1 LGAFRYVKIAVL
13 GSLSS
18 NRLNSVML
26 DTQNNRTERLS
37 SFSEKQAIFL
47 DRDGVINQEAGYI
60 TKPDELKIINGVPEG
75 IKKINDVG
83 SLAIVVTNQSV
94 IARGDCTEKEL
105 KNIHSRLERLLGKE
119 SAYVDAIYYCPHHPE
134 FGKER
139 KFRELKPGC
148 SCRKPEPGLL
158 KKAVKDMNIS
168 LKDSWLIGDTTT
180 DILTAKRMGI
190 KNILLRTGHA
200 GQDHK
205 YNAKPDYIFLG
216 LNEAVDW
223 ILKEHEQAKSR
234 AKKYIN
240 KVVGKKIIFIGGLA
254 RTGKSTWGQLIK
266 ELLVENNI
274 SASLINLDGW
284 LLDEGKCKKEGS
296 VLQRFDMDAIGNL
309 LKKLDNQ
316 KRSLAL
322 DVPIL
327 KRSSGNQMEKSIRHN
342 IDPTATVIIEG
353 VPALCYENRQIK
365 KCFNFYME
373 CEEKT
378 RKDRMMKDYCWKN
391 IVGSEFESLYNSHK
405 LDEKPIIEISK
416 KNANA
421 IINTS

>member
-1 LGAFRYVKIAVL
+1 
-13 GSLSS
+13 
-18 NRLNSVML
+18 ML

-60 TKPDELKIINGVPEG
+60 TKPDELKIIKGVPEG

-83 SLAIVVTNQSV
+83 SLAIVITNQSV

-134 FGKER
+134 FGQER

-158 KKAVKDMNIS
+158 KKAAKDMNIS

-205 YNAKPDYIFLG
+205 YNVKPDYIFLG

-223 ILKEHEQAKSR
+223 ILKEHEQTKSR

-284 LLDEGKCKKEGS
+284 LLDEGKCKKTGDF
-296 VLQRFDMDAIGNL
+296 LQRFDMDAIGNL

-327 KRSSGNQMEKSIRHN
+327 KRSSGNQMERSIRHN
-342 IDPTATVIIEG
+342 IEPTTTVIIEG
-353 VPALCYENRQIK
+353 VPALYYENRHIK

-378 RKDRMMKDYCWKN
+378 RKDRMMQDYCWKN

-405 LDEKPIIEISK
+405 LDEKPIIETSI

-421 IINTS
+421 IISTS

>member
-1 LGAFRYVKIAVL
+1 MFDI
-13 GSLSS
+13 
-18 NRLNSVML
+18 
-26 DTQNNRTERLS
+26 QNNRTERLS

-47 DRDGVINQEAGYI
+47 DRDGVINQETGYV
-60 TKPDELKIINGVPEG
+60 TKPSELKIIKGVPEG
-75 IKKINDVG
+75 LRKINDVG
-83 SLAIVVTNQSV
+83 SLAVVVTNQSV
-94 IARGDCTEKEL
+94 IARGNCTEKEL
-105 KNIHSRLERLLGKE
+105 KNIHDRLETLLGRD

-134 FGKER
+134 FGQEGEI
-139 KFRELKPGC
+139 RELKLEC
-148 SCRKPEPGLL
+148 SCRKPKPGLL
-158 KKAVKDMNIS
+158 KKAAKDMNIS

-180 DILTAKRMGI
+180 DILTAERMGI

-205 YNAKPDYIFLG
+205 YNVEPDYIFLG

-223 ILKEHEQAKSR
+223 ILKEHEQAKSH

-240 KVVGKKIIFIGGLA
+240 KVAGKKIIFIGGLA
-254 RTGKSTWGQLIK
+254 RTGKSIWGQLIK

-274 SASLINLDGW
+274 SASLISLDGW
-284 LLDEGKCKKEGS
+284 LLEEGKRKKARG

-316 KRSLAL
+316 KRSLVL
-322 DVPIL
+322 DIPIF

-342 IDPTATVIIEG
+342 IEPTATVIIEG

-378 RKDRMMKDYCWKN
+378 RKDRMRQDYDWRN
-391 IVGSEFESLYNSHK
+391 VVGSEFESLYDSRE
-405 LDEKPIIEISK
+405 LDEKPIIEASI
-416 KNANA
+416 KNADA
-421 IINTS
+421 IISTS